1 MLAWALAAATLSVA
15 GHVMGKAVRDSLYL
29 ARFPVE
35 QLPWF
40 VLGTGVLSAGAVSV
54 YTRLTAA
61 IGPRRVVPALAAMT
75 AATLPLLWLEIR
87 TGAPLGIALMFA
99 WTTIS
104 GTFLTSG
111 FWAVVVERFD
121 PRSARRVFGWL
132 GVATT
137 VGGLLAG
144 FGAHTLLRV
153 IEPEALLLVLAGI
166 DGLLALAMLQLG
178 SPGDAPADALRK
190 PVPAQAAR
198 GGLSE
203 GIREIRG
210 SRYLLDIAIL
220 ITAVTVAGALADYV
234 LKDLASRALT
244 SKRELAE
251 FFTLFHGA
259 VGAVTLL
266 VQVVVC
272 RPLVAKKGLAA
283 GLITLPLWLM
293 TGGALVIGAPILW
306 AAAVFRGGENAVRNS
321 FHRAGYELLFVPV
334 APASARVAKPILD
347 TLLERVADGIGA
359 GIVLLL
365 VGALHVSAPRLSWLV
380 MVLGVLG
387 YYTVGRIRRG
397 YVETLSVNLAARAV
411 ELDDLARAADEDAT
425 LREAIRSTLLDVR
438 HDALRRTMNQTM
450 LGRSLMMSLHLDPGA
465 VALDPGVSPLD
476 PVATARLAPPVT
488 LPLAGAAPASPALSV
503 LQDLASADPVIALRG
518 IAAWDRKDRRAVPF
532 LVDLLANDIVR
543 LAAAKALGDAG
554 DRIVGTLADVL
565 DDATESFAVRRRV
578 ARIFGESTSDV
589 AARALV
595 RALADPRFEVRYQA
609 ALALERRVAVGGR
622 KPPRPEPL
630 WQAVRAEMKKSR
642 AMWEAERVLDEAD
655 AATGDPLH
663 GLVKKRGAHSL
674 RHVFRLLGLLLDAKA
689 IELSYRA
696 LDEPDLQFRAV
707 GLEYLENVLPA
718 DVRIALW
725 PLIGDDEPPPVSKS
739 GRALE
744 QVMRELAASG
754 AAARPK
760 W

>member
-1 MLAWALAAATLSVA
+1 MLAWALASATLSVA

-35 QLPWF
+35 LLPWF
-40 VLGTGVLSAGAVSV
+40 VLGTGVLSAVAVSL
-54 YTRLTAA
+54 YTRLNAS
-61 IGPRRVVPALAAMT
+61 IGPRRVVPALAAIT
-75 AATLPLLWLEIR
+75 AATLPLLWLDIR
-87 TGAPLGIALMFA
+87 SGAPLTIAVMFA

-144 FGAHTLLRV
+144 VGAHTLLRA

-166 DGLLALAMLQLG
+166 NGLLALAMLQLG
-178 SPGDAPADALRK
+178 SGE
-190 PVPAQAAR
+190 VPAATPSSHAPR
-198 GGLSE
+198 GGLRE
-203 GIREIRG
+203 GIQEIRG
-210 SRYLLDIAIL
+210 SRYLLDIAVL
-220 ITAVTVAGALADYV
+220 VTAVTVAGALADYV
-234 LKDLASRALT
+234 LKDLASHTL
-244 SKRELAE
+244 SGKRELAQ

-283 GLITLPLWLM
+283 GLIALPLWLI
-293 TGGALVIGAPILW
+293 TGGALLIGAPLLW

-347 TLLERVADGIGA
+347 TLLERVADGLGA

-380 MVLGVLG
+380 VALGALG
-387 YYTVGRIRRG
+387 LYTVSRIRRG
-397 YVETLSVNLAARAV
+397 YVDTLSANLAARAV
-411 ELDDLARAADEDAT
+411 ELDDLARAADDDAS
-425 LREAIRSTLLDVR
+425 LREAIRHTLLDVR
-438 HDALRRTMNQTM
+438 QDALRKTLNQTM
-450 LGRSLMMSLHLDPGA
+450 LGRSLMVSLHIDTSGTPA
-465 VALDPGVSPLD
+465 F
-476 PVATARLAPPVT
+476 
-488 LPLAGAAPASPALSV
+488 AAPATPAPSRPPPSAGTV
-503 LQDLASADPVIALRG
+503 EVVQDLASNDSVAILRG
-518 IAAWDRKDRRAVPF
+518 IAAWDRKDRRAVPL
-532 LVDLLANDIVR
+532 LVDLLANDTVR

-554 DRIVGTLADVL
+554 ERIAGTLTDVL
-565 DDATESFAVRRRV
+565 DDDTESFAVRRRV
-578 ARIFGESTSDV
+578 ARILARSSSDV
-589 AARALV
+589 AMHTLV
-595 RALADPRFEVRYQA
+595 RALADPRFELRYEA
-609 ALALERRVAVGGR
+609 GLALERIVGIGGR
-622 KPPRPEPL
+622 KPPSPEPL
-630 WQAVRAEMKKSR
+630 WHAVRSEMKKSR
-642 AMWEAERVLDEAD
+642 AMWEAERMLDEAD
-655 AATGDPLH
+655 SPGDPLH
-663 GLVKKRGAHSL
+663 GIVKKRGEHSL
-674 RHVFRLLGLLLDAKA
+674 RHVFRLLGLLLDPKA

-696 LDEPDLQFRAV
+696 LDEHDPQFRAV

-718 DVRIALW
+718 DVRLALW
-725 PLIGDDEPPPVSKS
+725 PLIGDDEPPPMSRS

-744 QVMRELAASG
+744 QVMRDLAASG
-754 AAARPK
+754 AARPK
-760 W
+760 PDV